1 VPNNILTTAALLSFL
16 SPTLYLLTLVMVA
29 ILAGKGGKKKH
40 FEDEGELWTNT
51 LLLFICYG
59 HEIGFSL
66 INCSTRRKSARD
78 YQDA

>member
-1 VPNNILTTAALLSFL
+1 VPNNINKTAALLSFL

-51 LLLFICYG
+51 LLLFICCHKKKY
-59 HEIGFSL
+59 F
-66 INCSTRRKSARD
+66 
-78 YQDA
+78 Q